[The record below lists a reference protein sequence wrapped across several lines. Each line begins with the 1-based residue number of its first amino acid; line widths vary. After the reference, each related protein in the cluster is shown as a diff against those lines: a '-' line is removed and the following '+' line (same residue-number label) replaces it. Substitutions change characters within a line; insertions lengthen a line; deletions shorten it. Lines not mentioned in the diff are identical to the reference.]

1 MVVFATPGMLHG
13 GLSLQIFKRWCT
25 NDKNMVSA
33 CRREIDVNYYR
44 PPSEGWGK
52 VIVSVCSH
60 LGGGGVP
67 FTQDWSPCA
76 GLTEFFYQT
85 LGKSTFPEFHG
96 AEDYIR
102 SSSQEESSVAAWTP

>member
-1 MVVFATPGMLHG
+1 M
-13 GLSLQIFKRWCT
+13 
-25 NDKNMVSA
+25 
-33 CRREIDVNYYR
+33 
-44 PPSEGWGK
+44 
-52 VIVSVCSH
+52 
-60 LGGGGVP
+60 VP
-67 FTQDWSPCA
+67 FAQDWSPCA